1 MDNHRKQ
8 SSRSA
13 AFTVI
18 MAAILAL
25 TIFMPLSFVLDFQPT
40 IVKGGGGSVN
50 QSASITRG

>member
-13 AFTVI
+13 AITVI
-18 MAAILAL
+18 MGTILAL

-40 IVKGGGGSVN
+40 FVKGGDGAAN
-50 QSASITRG
+50 QSASITQG

>member
-40 IVKGGGGSVN
+40 IVKGGGGAVN
-50 QSASITRG
+50 QSGSITRG